1 MTTEEFSNGFDILVN
16 SYSVNLPFGMED
28 THTMTFNEYEK
39 SVFLTKA
46 QQELVVNLYNGKNI
60 YGDSFELTEELRR
73 YLDGLVKTEVYNGRN
88 KSDNNPKGK
97 ETDESILSKKSSE
110 SPKYSTFFKL
120 PENLAFITMEQIT
133 YGDEE
138 LGCYNGHRA
147 NVYPVTQD
155 EYARVKDN
163 PFRGP
168 TKYKAIR
175 LDYGSSIVEII
186 SKFQISNYLIKYLS
200 KPSPII
206 LIDLPDDLT
215 IENSNKKTE
224 CTLNPILHQAILE
237 RAVTLG
243 VQSKQ
248 LGSVNTTTTTTST
261 TNNN

>member
-39 SVFLTKA
+39 SIFLTKA
-46 QQELVVNLYNGKNI
+46 QQELVINLYNGKNI

-73 YLDGLVKTEVYNGRN
+73 YLDGLVKTKVYNA
-88 KSDNNPKGK
+88 SEDAEDNL
-97 ETDESILSKKSSE
+97 IKSSE
-110 SPKYSTFFKL
+110 SPKYSTFFRL
-120 PENLAFITMEQIT
+120 PDDLAFITMEQIT
-133 YGDEE
+133 YGDEK
-138 LGCYNGHRA
+138 LGCYNGHKA

-186 SKFQISNYLIKYLS
+186 SKFQVSNYLIKYLS

-224 CTLNPILHQAILE
+224 CTLNPILHQTILE
-237 RAVTLG
+237 RAVALG

>member
-1 MTTEEFSNGFDILVN
+1 MTTEEFSNGFDVLVN
-16 SYSVNLPFGMED
+16 SYSVNLPIGMED

-39 SVFLTKA
+39 SIFLTKA
-46 QQELVVNLYNGKNI
+46 QQELVINLYNGKNI

-73 YLDGLVKTEVYNGRN
+73 YLDGLVKTKVYNTSEDAEDGL
-88 KSDNNPKGK
+88 
-97 ETDESILSKKSSE
+97 TKSSE
-110 SPKYSTFFKL
+110 SPKYSTFFEL
-120 PENLAFITMEQIT
+120 PEDLAFITMEQIT

-200 KPSPII
+200 KPTPII

-237 RAVTLG
+237 RAVALA